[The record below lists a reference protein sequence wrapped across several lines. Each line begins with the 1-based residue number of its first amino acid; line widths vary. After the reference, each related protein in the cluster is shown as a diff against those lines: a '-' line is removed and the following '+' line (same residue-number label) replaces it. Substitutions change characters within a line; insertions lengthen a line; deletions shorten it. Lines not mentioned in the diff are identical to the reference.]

1 MPPRVADRSLPSTV
15 CQMRRPGLALELVA
29 AIVVAA
35 GTSAA
40 LQHLVSR
47 LDSPVPSNV
56 PATFLTAGCAL
67 VLAVLVGIVLLRH
80 PGAWTRPLAWAGL
93 SALTTLALALPLH
106 ATRYYLGGISI
117 DQSFRTQFLTRLTA
131 SPELADMN
139 YADTPPF
146 YPAAWF
152 WVGGRLAALLG
163 AQGWEFY
170 KPYAIATMAVTAAVA
185 FVLWARVQSQRTA
198 LVLTVV
204 TAIVGLRFGAPE
216 PYTWMLAA
224 TLPPIA
230 IQAWQALSAGLPG
243 THPEPGPQPA
253 RTRWI
258 LVGVGL
264 YLGLSGAVY
273 TLYFGFTALLL
284 VGLAFVAVVTV
295 RVTSGTWQRAPRV
308 ALVRLAGIAAVA
320 TPLVLLVWGPY
331 LLAALRAGFPVGA
344 AARYLPAEG
353 AVLPV
358 PMVDPSVLGVLCL
371 AGTVWLVLASRGSR
385 EATPLAILA
394 LLCYGWYAL
403 STLALVARTT
413 LLAFRFEQLVVV
425 TLAVSGVLALADGL
439 RRLPETLRPRR
450 LPLAVAVAGL
460 LAAVSL
466 VQSVPT
472 LLRGYLDAAYADY
485 YSTGTTATGRS
496 NPFVPGAWYDE
507 VIATIDDLTAAAPSE
522 LVVLTADYGLMSLR
536 PYRGFQQ
543 LTPNY
548 ANPLATFDDR
558 RAEVARW
565 AEAED
570 PADLAARLDNSPY
583 RAPAVFVLRRKA
595 DGLHAVLSRDVFP
608 ASPNIEFYDVVF
620 REGLFVGPQFDRRNV
635 GPFVVIAVSG
645 PRRP

>member
-1 MPPRVADRSLPSTV
+1 
-15 CQMRRPGLALELVA
+15 MRRPALELA
-29 AIVVAA
+29 AAVVVAA
-35 GTSAA
+35 GTSVA

-56 PATFLTAGCAL
+56 PATLLTGGCGL
-67 VLAVLVGIVLLRH
+67 VLAALVGIVLLSH
-80 PGAWTRPLAWAGL
+80 PGAWTRPLAWATL
-93 SALTTLALALPLH
+93 SALTTLVLALPLY
-106 ATRYYLGGISI
+106 ATRYYLGGISV

-152 WVGGRLAALLG
+152 WFGGRLAAFLG

-185 FVLWARVQSQRTA
+185 FVLWTRVQSQRTA
-198 LVLTVV
+198 LVLAVV

-230 IQAWQALSAGLPG
+230 ILAWRALSR
-243 THPEPGPQPA
+243 PQPA
-253 RTRWI
+253 RTRRI

-284 VGLAFVAVVTV
+284 LGLAVAAVVTE
-295 RVTSGTWQRAPRV
+295 RITSGTWQRGALV

-331 LLAALRAGFPVGA
+331 LLAALRAGFPGGA
-344 AARYLPAEG
+344 ATHYLPAEG

-358 PMVDPSVLGVLCL
+358 PMVDPSALGVLCL
-371 AGTVWLVLASRGSR
+371 AGTVWLVLAARGSR

-413 LLAFRFEQLVVV
+413 LLAFRFEQLIVV
-425 TLAVSGVLALADGL
+425 TLAVSGVLALSDGL

-450 LPLAVAVAGL
+450 LDLAVAVVGL

-472 LLRGYLDAAYADY
+472 LLRGYIDAAYADY
-485 YSTGTTATGRS
+485 YPTGTTPTGRS
-496 NPFVPGAWYDE
+496 NPFDPGARYGE
-507 VIATIDDLTAAAPSE
+507 LIATIDDLTAVAPSE
-522 LVVLTADYGLMSLR
+522 VVVLTADYELMSLR

-543 LTPNY
+543 STPNY
-548 ANPLATFDDR
+548 ANPLANFDDR

-565 AEAED
+565 AEAKD
-570 PADLAARLDNSPY
+570 SADLAARLDGGLYP
-583 RAPAVFVLRRKA
+583 APTVFVLRRQA

-635 GPFVVIAVSG
+635 GPFVVIARS
-645 PRRP
+645 

>member
-1 MPPRVADRSLPSTV
+1 
-15 CQMRRPGLALELVA
+15 MRRPYRDSDAPRHRRSPARPALEIVA
-29 AIVVAA
+29 AVVVAA
-35 GTSAA
+35 GTSVA

-47 LDSPVPSNV
+47 LDTPVPSNV
-56 PATFLTAGCAL
+56 PATLLTGGCGL
-67 VLAVLVGIVLLRH
+67 VLAALVGIVLLRH
-80 PGAWTRPLAWAGL
+80 PGAWTRPLAWAAL

-106 ATRYYLGGISI
+106 ATRYYLGGISV

-152 WVGGRLAALLG
+152 WVGGRLAALFG

-185 FVLWARVQSQRTA
+185 FVLWTQVQPQRTA
-198 LVLTVV
+198 LVLAVV

-230 IQAWQALSAGLPG
+230 ILAWRALSR
-243 THPEPGPQPA
+243 PQPA
-253 RTRWI
+253 RTRRT

-284 VGLAFVAVVTV
+284 LGLAVAAAVTV
-295 RVTSGTWQRAPRV
+295 RITSGTWQRGPLV

-331 LLAALRAGFPVGA
+331 LLAALRAGFPGGA

-358 PMVDPSVLGVLCL
+358 PMVDPSALGVLCL
-371 AGTVWLVLASRGSR
+371 AGTVWLVLAARGNR

-394 LLCYGWYAL
+394 LFCYGWYAL
-403 STLALVARTT
+403 STLALVLARTT
-413 LLAFRFEQLVVV
+413 LLAFRFEQLIVV

-439 RRLPETLRPRR
+439 RRLPETLRSRR
-450 LPLAVAVAGL
+450 LDLAVAVAGL

-466 VQSVPT
+466 VQSVPA
-472 LLRGYLDAAYADY
+472 LLRGYLDDAYADY
-485 YSTGTTATGRS
+485 YPTGTTATGRS
-496 NPFVPGAWYDE
+496 NPFDPGARYGE
-507 VIATIDDLTAAAPSE
+507 VIATIDDLTAAAPSA
-522 LVVLTADYGLMSLR
+522 LVVLTADYELMSLR

-543 LTPNY
+543 STPNY
-548 ANPLATFDDR
+548 ANPLANFDDR

-565 AEAED
+565 AEAKD
-570 PADLAARLDNSPY
+570 PADLAARLDGGPY
-583 RAPAVFVLRRKA
+583 RAPTVFVLRRKA
-595 DGLHAVLSRDVFP
+595 DGLHAMLSRDIFP

-635 GPFVVIAVSG
+635 GPFVVIARS
-645 PRRP
+645 